1 MRKSTKIIKLTKREI
16 KNLLNLIG
24 TEWDWNKNWKE
35 YYPLLGKVYGKLRK
49 INFIKGCQIKN

>member
-35 YYPLLGKVYGKLRK
+35 YYPLLGKAHEKLRK
-49 INFIKGCQIKN
+49 INFIRKH

>member
-16 KNLLNLIG
+16 KNLLNLIE

-35 YYPLLGKVYGKLRK
+35 YYPLLGKAHEKLRK
-49 INFIKGCQIKN
+49 INFIRKH